1 MTETT
6 WHYNLVRYP
15 SGDLGIHEFYVD
27 HSPEGDKISWT
38 EKAVSAY
45 GDTPEEVAEVLETMK
60 KDILKHK
67 ILDLKT
73 GRLEG

>member
-1 MTETT
+1 MNKTT

-15 SGDLGIHEFYVD
+15 SGDLGIHEVFVD
-27 HSPEGDKISWT
+27 HLPTGDKISWT
-38 EKAVSAY
+38 ETHVGAW

-67 ILDLKT
+67 ILDKKNKT
-73 GRLEG
+73 T